1 MDFPIVKLEAE
12 TLTQSQFNQLFLLE
26 QDCGLDPYPPEVLL
40 ECVADLETYA
50 CFDGDKM
57 LGFITVHYS
66 SRYFGGSLYIV
77 NLNVRRSARRQ
88 GVATALMHHICK
100 AYISRHRTKLVC
112 LDVGKSNH
120 KAVSL
125 YEKLGFQRTDTP
137 SRNGKTDV
145 VMAVPLRTLLN
156 NTHTDRA

>member
-12 TLTQSQFNQLFLLE
+12 TLTQSQFDQLFLLE

-40 ECVADLETYA
+40 ECVMDLETYA

-77 NLNVRRSARRQ
+77 NLNVRRSARC
-88 GVATALMHHICK
+88 GTALRRAGRGH
-100 AYISRHRTKLVC
+100 ARLAESRAAGAERVFC
-112 LDVGKSNH
+112 GAKS
-120 KAVSL
+120 VSHPVRR
-125 YEKLGFQRTDTP
+125 G
-137 SRNGKTDV
+137 V
-145 VMAVPLRTLLN
+145 
-156 NTHTDRA
+156 